1 MLIYAAG
8 YVIIKCS
15 TFISFSSL
23 DYKKIYIG
31 LVKEKNMSNLMKRSI
46 ALLLV
51 LIVCVSSLPAIGVT
65 ASAASYVYNW
75 GERGEIATSLSD
87 SAVDFYLDNNTSY
100 NELAAL
106 SGSTNTSSVP
116 SSALYKALK
125 SLMTNAHTH
134 QTNYAETKD
143 LYRYTDCENGG
154 GAISS
159 FYSGKAIG
167 PSWDGN
173 WNREHTW
180 PNSKGLGGNDENDIM
195 MLRPTSTSENS
206 SRGNT
211 AYGKSSGYYN
221 PNKESNGAYDLRG
234 DVARIFLYVYV
245 RWGNTSYAWG
255 TSGVMESREVLLEWM
270 EADPVD
276 TWELGRNDAVES
288 ITGTRNVFVDYPELC
303 FIMFGEDIPL
313 DMTTPSGTCN
323 HNNFDAGVTVA
334 PTCTTEGYVLYTCQT
349 AGCGR
354 VRIDNKTA
362 AKGHSYVDGVCT
374 TCGDVEK
381 PAPTV
386 LTELKTGDVVIIGA
400 PAYDMA
406 LSANKVAT
414 YYNAGVSYEG
424 GFDSITDAE
433 RFVVTVN
440 SDGTYTFTS
449 KTGDVLALADEYSS
463 LNTNGTHKTW
473 TLEAKSGATGIFYLK
488 NVGRGNYLEWY
499 ASKGNWSTYNGA
511 LSDLFEISFYLE
523 SNGGNNNNPG
533 GNQGG
538 TTPDT
543 PDNPDTSCTH
553 SYTAVIIAPTC
564 TADGFTVFTC
574 TLCSDKY
581 TDNKV
586 AATGHSYSNDKCTVC
601 GAEKESSSVV
611 TISFADTANR
621 TEFSTSKQV
630 WQQNGITVTN
640 NKSASTVN
648 VADYV
653 NPARFYANSE
663 VIIEYPGIVKL
674 EINCVGLEAKY
685 VNGWVAG
692 APANATFTSNGN
704 IITLEF
710 ATPVDSITY
719 TQLSAQSRANSITV
733 YTGSTSTETPCEH
746 SNIAFEGA
754 VSASCIAE
762 GHTGKIHC
770 LDCNE
775 IISDGEIVAKIGHS
789 WLQADCYTPK
799 TCSVCQQTDGD
810 ALGHDWIVVDNG
822 KCCNRCFLCEVE
834 VPGENAPDANEPV
847 EIDHSKCEAS
857 GFEAFINAIINF
869 FRSLFGMPK
878 QCVCGKFYE

>member
-1 MLIYAAG
+1 
-8 YVIIKCS
+8 
-15 TFISFSSL
+15 
-23 DYKKIYIG
+23 
-31 LVKEKNMSNLMKRSI
+31 MSNFMKRSI

-51 LIVCVSSLPAIGVT
+51 LIVCVSSLPAVGFT

-75 GERGEIATSLSD
+75 GERGEVATSLSD

-134 QTNYAETKD
+134 QTNYNETKD

-154 GAISS
+154 GTISS

-167 PSWDGN
+167 PSWDGG

-211 AYGKSSGYYN
+211 AYGKSSGFYN
-221 PNKESNGAYDLRG
+221 PNKESNGAHDLRG

-255 TSGVMESREVLLEWM
+255 ASGVMESREVLLEWM

-313 DMTTPSGTCN
+313 DMTTPSGICN

-354 VRIDNKTA
+354 VRVDNKTA

-400 PAYDMA
+400 PAYNMA

-414 YYNAGVSYEG
+414 YYNAGVSYED

-463 LNTNGTHKTW
+463 LNTSGTHKTW
-473 TLEAKSGATGIFYLK
+473 KLEAKSGATGIFYLK

-499 ASKGNWSTYNGA
+499 ASKGNWSTYDGT

-523 SNGGNNNNPG
+523 SDGGNNNNPG

-538 TTPDT
+538 TTP
-543 PDNPDTSCTH
+543 PDTSCTH

-564 TADGFTVFTC
+564 TVDGFTVFTC

-586 AATGHSYSNDKCTVC
+586 AASGHSYSNDKCTVC
-601 GAEKESSSVV
+601 GAEKISASVV

-621 TEFSTSKQV
+621 TEFTTSTQV

-640 NKSASTVN
+640 NKSASTSN
-648 VADYV
+648 VADYS
-653 NPARFYANSE
+653 NPIRCYKGSE
-663 VIIEYPGIVKL
+663 VIISYPGIVKL

-685 VNGWVAG
+685 VDGWVAG
-692 APANATFTSNGN
+692 APADATLTSNGN

-746 SNIAFEGA
+746 SNITFEGA
-754 VSASCIAE
+754 ISATCMAE
-762 GHTGKIHC
+762 GHTGKIRC

-789 WLQADCYTPK
+789 WVKADCDTPK
-799 TCSVCQQTDGD
+799 TCSVCHETEGD
-810 ALGHDWIVVDNG
+810 ALGHDWLGDDVSMKLCD
-822 KCCNRCFLCEVE
+822 RCGTIIFADET
-834 VPGENAPDANEPV
+834 G
-847 EIDHSKCEAS
+847 EIDHSKCEAG

-878 QCVCGKFYE
+878 QCVCGKFYD

>member
-1 MLIYAAG
+1 
-8 YVIIKCS
+8 
-15 TFISFSSL
+15 
-23 DYKKIYIG
+23 
-31 LVKEKNMSNLMKRSI
+31 MSNFMKRSI

-51 LIVCVSSLPAIGVT
+51 LIVCVSSLPAIGFT

-75 GERGEIATSLSD
+75 GERGEVATSLSD
-87 SAVDFYLDNNTSY
+87 SALDFYRDNNTSY
-100 NELAAL
+100 NELAAK

-116 SSALYKALK
+116 SSDLYKALK
-125 SLMTNAHTH
+125 TLMTNAHTH
-134 QTNYAETKD
+134 ITSYDETKS
-143 LYRYTDCENGG
+143 LYQYTDCENGG
-154 GAISS
+154 GKISS

-167 PSWDGN
+167 PAWGEGG

-180 PNSKGLGGNDENDIM
+180 PNSKGLGGADENDIM

-211 AYGKSSGYYN
+211 AYGKSSGFYN
-221 PNKESNGAYDLRG
+221 PNNESNGAYDLRG

-255 TSGVMESREVLLEWM
+255 ASGVMESRDVLLQWM
-270 EADPVD
+270 EEDPVD

-323 HNNFDAGVTVA
+323 HNNFDAGVIVA
-334 PTCTTEGYVLYTCQT
+334 PTCTTEGYVIYTCQT

-354 VRIDNKTA
+354 VRVDNKTA
-362 AKGHSYVDGVCT
+362 ALGHNYVDDVCAK
-374 TCGDVEK
+374 CGDVKK

-400 PAYDMA
+400 PAYNMA
-406 LSANKVAT
+406 LSSNKVAT
-414 YYNAGVSYEG
+414 YYNEGVSYAD
-424 GFDSITDAE
+424 GFDNLTDAE
-433 RFVVTVN
+433 HFVVTVN

-463 LNTNGTHKTW
+463 LNTSGTHKTW
-473 TLEAKSGATGIFYLK
+473 KLEAKSGATGIFYLK

-499 ASKGNWSTYNGA
+499 ASKGNWSTYNDT
-511 LSDLFEISFYLE
+511 LTDLFEISFYAV
-523 SNGGNNNNPG
+523 SNSDDNGSSGG
-533 GNQGG
+533 QGG
-538 TTPDT
+538 STPG
-543 PDNPDTSCTH
+543 TSCTH
-553 SYTAVIIAPTC
+553 NYTAVVIAPTC
-564 TADGFTVFTC
+564 TAGGFTIFTC
-574 TLCSDKY
+574 SLCSDQY
-581 TDNKV
+581 TGNKTV
-586 AATGHSYSNDKCTVC
+586 ATGHSYSNDKCTVC
-601 GAEKESSSVV
+601 GAEKSSASVV

-621 TEFSTSKQV
+621 TELTTSTQI

-640 NKSASTVN
+640 NKSASTSN
-648 VADYV
+648 VADYS
-653 NPARFYANSE
+653 NPIRCYKGSE

-685 VNGWVAG
+685 VDGWVAG
-692 APANATFTSNGN
+692 APAEATLTSNGN

-746 SNIAFEGA
+746 SNFAFEGA
-754 VSASCIAE
+754 ISATCIAE
-762 GHTGKIHC
+762 GHTGKIVC
-770 LDCNE
+770 LDCKKV
-775 IISDGEIVAKIGHS
+775 ISDGEVIAKIGHS
-789 WLQADCYTPK
+789 WIKANCDTPK
-799 TCSVCQQTDGD
+799 TCSVCQETEGD
-810 ALGHDWIVVDNG
+810 ALGHDWLGDDVSMKLCD
-822 KCCNRCFLCEVE
+822 RCGTIIFA
-834 VPGENAPDANEPV
+834 GETG

-857 GFEAFINAIINF
+857 GFEAIINAIINF

-878 QCVCGKFYE
+878 QCVCGKFYD